1 MLFSKSLIT
10 DIIGKMT
17 SLHFFVE
24 KLFVLVY
31 CKPIGP
37 YLCVQA
43 TLSAIQQLFFQ
54 TQEINFKYQRD

>member
-1 MLFSKSLIT
+1 MIFSKSLIT

-54 TQEINFKYQRD
+54 TQ